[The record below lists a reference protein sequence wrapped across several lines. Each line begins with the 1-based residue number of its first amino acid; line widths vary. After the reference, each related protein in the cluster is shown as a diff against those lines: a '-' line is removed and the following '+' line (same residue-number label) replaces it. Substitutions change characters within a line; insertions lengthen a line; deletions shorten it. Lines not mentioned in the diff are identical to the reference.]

1 MQELIAL
8 LDGIKLPVEI
18 PLLLHPAVVHFAIAL
33 PVVALL
39 LEVSNIF
46 IKRKCVGVISSMLL
60 FLAAIVYIAA
70 FFTGKTD
77 GSEAYSL
84 LSSEGKEELKEHKIL
99 GIYLVYGIGAIFV
112 LKLIFAAISS
122 RVAKLIFTILLAVFV
137 GFALKQGKDGG
148 ELVYKYGANV
158 KALSSM
164 DDKVMELED
173 ALDSC
178 KEKLKKHQNTPAQQP
193 QTNQSN
199 EATPNTS
206 TQSTEQ
212 TASSSTETKESS
224 STTSQAVESNESQ
237 EITIPTTIQE
247 KAKAA
252 LEQIKGKAEEA
263 VETLKSSAEQV
274 KHETSMPQTPAQT
287 QENLEQTHE

>member
-1 MQELIAL
+1 MQELVAL
-8 LDGIKLPVEI
+8 LDGIKLPFEI
-18 PLLLHPAVVHFAIAL
+18 PLLMHPVTVHFAIAL
-33 PVVALL
+33 PIIALL
-39 LEVSNIF
+39 LEASNIF
-46 IKRKCVGVISSMLL
+46 IKRKCVGVISSILL

-84 LSSEGKEELKEHKIL
+84 LSSEGKEELKEHKLL
-99 GIYLVYGIGAIFV
+99 GIYLVYGAAAIFI
-112 LKLIFAAISS
+112 LKLFFAAINS
-122 RVAKLIFTILLAVFV
+122 RVAKVIFTIILAVFV

-148 ELVYKYGANV
+148 ELVYEFGANV
-158 KALSSM
+158 KAVSSM
-164 DDKVMELED
+164 DDKIMELED

-193 QTNQSN
+193 QTNQSH
-199 EATPNTS
+199 EATTDTS
-206 TQSTEQ
+206 AQSTEEE
-212 TASSSTETKESS
+212 TTSSSAETEESS

-252 LEQIKGKAEEA
+252 LEQIKGKATEA
-263 VETLKSSAEQV
+263 QNAAEHAAE
-274 KHETSMPQTPAQT
+274 HEAPMPETPAQSH
-287 QENLEQTHE
+287 ENSVQTHE